1 MWGELP
7 AWGLYVRH
15 AEGIKIKN
23 FKVSYKEDDFR
34 PAFVF
39 DDVKGINLVD
49 VHIGSAKE
57 MPVILLNNAIGI
69 TTNNLVMPVP
79 ETKGIM
85 KTNNK

>member
-1 MWGELP
+1 M
-7 AWGLYVRH
+7 RH

-39 DDVKGINLVD
+39 DDVKGIDLTD
-49 VHIGSAKE
+49 VKIASAKD
-57 MPVILLNNAIGI
+57 MPVILLNNATGI
-69 TTNNLVMPVP
+69 TTKNLVMPVP
-79 ETKGIM
+79 ESQGIL